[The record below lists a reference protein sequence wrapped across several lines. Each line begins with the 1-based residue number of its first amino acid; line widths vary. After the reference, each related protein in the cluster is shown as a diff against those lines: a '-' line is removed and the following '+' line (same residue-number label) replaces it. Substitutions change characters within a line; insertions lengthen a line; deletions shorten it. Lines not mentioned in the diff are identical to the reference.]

1 MAEHLT
7 EKHLKELT
15 SYYNYSKFEDG
26 KSGCKNIS
34 FYLKIRDELRESYPY
49 LGNISDNILRALC
62 FIYNE
67 KISRQNNFNEEYCSY
82 FYYWLGDKIY
92 TLVHD
97 KVVFSRI
104 IKLIFQE
111 LNYSFS
117 YDICKW
123 LYEKIDKNTF
133 NTYKLLF
140 DYSKDYVNVNLS
152 NLHGYTTCNEE
163 YKKSIQNYISTYKD
177 VHSYCT
183 GTQGTKYD
191 CEYFK
196 KLFPIDE
203 FDKLSSFI
211 CPQRQNAGAI
221 IEELK
226 EHRGQEAASSEIFR
240 LDNAT
245 DSTFQH
251 TTSSALELIRHQDKQ
266 NQKNIE
272 TIQPLKTN
280 DSTDGGSSKTIA
292 GSVAPVLGV
301 SSISI
306 LLYKV
311 TPLGGFINKL
321 LGRNSNMY
329 NPIEDIDGF
338 NPYSDGMDPGGR
350 RMNISYHRL

>member
-1 MAEHLT
+1 MVKYDLDQ
-7 EKHLKELT
+7 LT
-15 SYYNYSKFEDG
+15 SKFHYNYFDNEKRNCYDVQFHS
-26 KSGCKNIS
+26 NIKDD
-34 FYLKIRDELRESYPY
+34 LKQYNGRFND
-49 LGNISDNILRALC
+49 ISDKLIKGLC
-62 FIYNE
+62 FIYNK
-67 KISRQNNFNEEYCSY
+67 KINNLSQFDNEWCSY
-82 FYYWLGDKIY
+82 LYYWLGYNILQNLSDKSLFRKIIRMIY
-92 TLVHD
+92 G
-97 KVVFSRI
+97 
-104 IKLIFQE
+104 E
-111 LNYSFS
+111 LNSSGMYS
-117 YDICKW
+117 ICNY
-123 LYEKIDKNTF
+123 LYEKIDENTF

-152 NLHGYTTCNEE
+152 TLHGYTTCNEE

-311 TPLGGFINKL
+311 IENIIHIHTFIIYMCFPFFK
-321 LGRNSNMY
+321 
-329 NPIEDIDGF
+329 
-338 NPYSDGMDPGGR
+338 
-350 RMNISYHRL
+350 